1 MEFFMITKKFSK
13 SYDDALTQ
21 AYLFQSELVADQAL
35 FTAFS
40 SKYAPTFA
48 ADFLADIQAADDIP
62 TNEDDLN
69 SQTLLSRQVEDKME
83 LCKVHYQ
90 KLLLHVGFAW
100 PNDDLILKVFGNNDY
115 MDARRNPSKLTNL
128 LQNAYNRANSTTYK
142 ADLISAGFIQADITL
157 LDTLNDDLR
166 AKLDEQQSFINHSTI
181 RAQERAVAFN
191 KVWDTMVQISNASK
205 LIFKDNPAK
214 VEYYLLYPEG
224 PGPGSLSAPTG
235 LRYFFTNKALYWD
248 ELPNATS
255 YVLYYSETDDE
266 NDYTEIY
273 SGSATEFA
281 FIPNVQGWNYFS
293 IKGRNSNGLG
303 PAAFLK
309 QGYYDGTVLPTPQ
322 NITIQL
328 VSGTTNSVKLTWDEV
343 PSAERYKIYKSIVAV
358 GDPVGAN
365 SNIGQVDANEF
376 IETVDSG
383 HRYYYHVTA
392 ENGNQW
398 SPVTSDVFI
407 DVN

>member
-1 MEFFMITKKFSK
+1 MASDSGLTRKYTISDGELALFANTLASVMTRDLSELTTYSITNLVIDAFQDIIDEFQALPNDELLRADL
-13 SYDDALTQ
+13 SYAVEQRETSRNAVLNMMRSISFRAKAVFGENSAKYRAMSPGNLSQMPDFNLLPAAKQVHTAASSSVAQLTPEGVTTLYLTDFDDAIE
-21 AYLFQSELVADQAL
+21 AYENAINEVNDRKVARDTGTEAKISKGNELYAL
-35 FTAFS
+35 VV
-40 SKYAPTFA
+40 KYC
-48 ADFLADIQAADDIP
+48 DYGKLAWDGVSPA
-62 TNEDDLN
+62 
-69 SQTLLSRQVEDKME
+69 K
-83 LCKVHYQ
+83 Y
-90 KLLLHVGFAW
+90 
-100 PNDDLILKVFGNNDY
+100 NDY
-115 MDARRNPSKLTNL
+115 VIYT
-128 LQNAYNRANSTTYK
+128 ST
-142 ADLISAGFIQADITL
+142 S
-157 LDTLNDDLR
+157 
-166 AKLDEQQSFINHSTI
+166 
-181 RAQERAVAFN
+181 
-191 KVWDTMVQISNASK
+191 
-205 LIFKDNPAK
+205 
-214 VEYYLLYPEG
+214 
-224 PGPGSLSAPTG
+224 PGSLTAPTG

-255 YVLYYSETDDE
+255 YVLYYSETGDE

-322 NITIQL
+322 NITVQL
-328 VSGTTNSVKLTWDEV
+328 VSGTTNSIKLTWDEV

-358 GDPVGAN
+358 GAPVGAN
-365 SNIGQVDANEF
+365 NNIGQVDTNEF

-398 SPVTSDVFI
+398 SAITGDVFI
-407 DVN
+407 EVN